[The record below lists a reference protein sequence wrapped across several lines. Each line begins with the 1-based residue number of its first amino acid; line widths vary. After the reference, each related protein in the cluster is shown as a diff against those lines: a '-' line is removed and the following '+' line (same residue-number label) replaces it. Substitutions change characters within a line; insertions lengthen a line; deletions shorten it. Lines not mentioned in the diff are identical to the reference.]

1 MFGSFSRK
9 PIPTVATDNKHL
21 RKLVLH
27 NMDRHGARCDLN
39 HIDVSGITDFS
50 GIFANTAFDGGIS
63 RWDTSSAV
71 NMTELFAV
79 CPFNGDI
86 SKWNMSKVELTS
98 RMFFQSPF
106 QGLIADWDVS
116 NVRDMHSM
124 FAHALFNG
132 DISGWD
138 TSNVTTMSAMFM
150 SSAFTK
156 DISRWN
162 VKRVVDMSMMF
173 HNSYFAGDV
182 SRWDMA
188 SLKHATHIFDSAYFE
203 SDLPVMELQALIL
216 GSSMLSAAFRGRL
229 DRTANDY
236 DSVRKMFP
244 NAIAT
249 HNYLGY
255 IYRLLGPGAIHID
268 YALQQKE
275 CPSWFDPDIFAWVKH
290 EQGVCMQMGM
300 NVQAIRELVKND
312 FLQAGANPQRA
323 ESIPFEFEAVRSSPG
338 SNAHAV
344 HVLS

>member
-1 MFGSFSRK
+1 MHPRTFR
-9 PIPTVATDNKHL
+9 PIVVTTPAQLKAQIAIKMQKGGPN
-21 RKLVLH
+21 
-27 NMDRHGARCDLN
+27 CDLN
-39 HIDVSGITDFS
+39 HIDVSRITDMS
-50 GIFANTAFDGGIS
+50 GLFEHLPFNGDIS
-63 RWDTSSAV
+63 NWDVGNVT
-71 NMTELFAV
+71 NMTSMFHGSA
-79 CPFNGDI
+79 FNGDI

-138 TSNVTTMSAMFM
+138 TGNVTTMSAMFM

-203 SDLPVMELQALIL
+203 SDLPVMELQALIS

-312 FLQAGANPQRA
+312 FLQGGANPQRA

>member
-216 GSSMLSAAFRGRL
+216 GSSMLSVAFRGRL

-312 FLQAGANPQRA
+312 FLQVGANPQRA

>member
-50 GIFANTAFDGGIS
+50 GIFANTAFDGDIS
-63 RWDTSSAV
+63 RWDTSSAI
-71 NMTELFAV
+71 NMTELFAF

-86 SKWNMSKVELTS
+86 SKWSMSKVELTS

-106 QGLIADWDVS
+106 QGHIADWDVS

-138 TSNVTTMSAMFM
+138 TGNVTTMSAMFM

-203 SDLPVMELQALIL
+203 SDLPVMELQALIS

-236 DSVRKMFP
+236 DSVRRMFP

-312 FLQAGANPQRA
+312 FLQGGANPQRA

>member
-1 MFGSFSRK
+1 MHPRTFR
-9 PIPTVATDNKHL
+9 PIVVTTPAQLKAQIAIKMQKGGPN
-21 RKLVLH
+21 
-27 NMDRHGARCDLN
+27 CDLN
-39 HIDVSGITDFS
+39 HIDVSRITDMS
-50 GIFANTAFDGGIS
+50 G
-63 RWDTSSAV
+63 
-71 NMTELFAV
+71 LFEHL
-79 CPFNGDI
+79 PFNGDI
-86 SKWNMSKVELTS
+86 SNWDVGNVTNMTSMFHGSAFNGDISRWNVAKVESLS
-98 RMFFQSPF
+98 SIFRNSP
-106 QGLIADWDVS
+106 
-116 NVRDMHSM
+116 
-124 FAHALFNG
+124 FNG

-138 TSNVTTMSAMFM
+138 TGNVTTMSAMFM

-203 SDLPVMELQALIL
+203 SDLPVMELQALIS

-312 FLQAGANPQRA
+312 FLQGGANPQRA